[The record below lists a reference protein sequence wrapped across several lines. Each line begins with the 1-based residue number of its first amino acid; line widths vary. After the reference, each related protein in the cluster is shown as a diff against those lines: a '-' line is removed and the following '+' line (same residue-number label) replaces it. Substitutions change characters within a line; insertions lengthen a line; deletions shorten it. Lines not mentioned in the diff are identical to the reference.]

1 MSNNNFLKEKI
12 ISNIISLN
20 PTGILQLD
28 ENGALKMNGPPSIIM
43 TPAEI
48 SKQNLNNSNAGKFIC
63 NKNDQKIE
71 NFENYN
77 SENYNSENYNSEKKS
92 NIIIYFLIILFLLL
106 VFFFIYKKRKI

>member
-12 ISNIISLN
+12 ISNVISLN
-20 PTGILQLD
+20 PTGRLSFVD
-28 ENGALKMNGPPSIIM
+28 GTLKMNGPPSIIM

-77 SENYNSENYNSEKKS
+77 SENYNSEKKS
-92 NIIIYFLIILFLLL
+92 NIIIYFLIILFLLFI
-106 VFFFIYKKRKI
+106 FFFIYKKRKI

>member
-12 ISNIISLN
+12 ISNVISLN
-20 PTGILQLD
+20 PTGRLSFV
-28 ENGALKMNGPPSIIM
+28 NGSLKMNGPPSIIM

-77 SENYNSENYNSEKKS
+77 SENYNSEKKS

-106 VFFFIYKKRKI
+106 IFFFIYKKRKI

>member
-12 ISNIISLN
+12 ISNVISLN
-20 PTGILQLD
+20 PTGRLSFVD
-28 ENGALKMNGPPSIIM
+28 GTLKMNGPLSIIM

-48 SKQNLNNSNAGKFIC
+48 AKQNLNNSNAGKFIC

-106 VFFFIYKKRKI
+106 IFFFIYKKRKI

>member
-1 MSNNNFLKEKI
+1 MSKNNFFKEKV
-12 ISNIISLN
+12 ISDFISLN
-20 PTGILQLD
+20 PTGIIQLD
-28 ENGALKMNGPPSIIM
+28 KNGSFKLNGPPSIIM

-77 SENYNSENYNSEKKS
+77 SENYNIEKKS
-92 NIIIYFLIILFLLL
+92 NIIIYFVIILFLLL
-106 VFFFIYKKRKI
+106 IFFFIYKKRKI

>member
-12 ISNIISLN
+12 ISNVISLN
-20 PTGILQLD
+20 PTGRLSFV
-28 ENGALKMNGPPSIIM
+28 NGTLKMNGPPSIIM

-48 SKQNLNNSNAGKFIC
+48 SKQNLNNSNSGKFIC

-77 SENYNSENYNSEKKS
+77 IEMKLEKKS
-92 NIIIYFLIILFLLL
+92 NKNIIIYFVIILFLLL
-106 VFFFIYKKRKI
+106 IFFFIYKKRKI